1 MLDEGAATRTAKRD
15 CLVGETHNKHE
26 CHRCETPARIARKQH
41 EGSDTSGEIERDCG
55 LGVGLD
61 AHLHGRPVA

>member
-15 CLVGETHNKHE
+15 RLVGETHNKHE
-26 CHRCETPARIARKQH
+26 RHRCEAPARIAREQR
-41 EGSDTSGEIERDCG
+41 EGCDTSDEIERDCG
-55 LGVGLD
+55 FGVGLD